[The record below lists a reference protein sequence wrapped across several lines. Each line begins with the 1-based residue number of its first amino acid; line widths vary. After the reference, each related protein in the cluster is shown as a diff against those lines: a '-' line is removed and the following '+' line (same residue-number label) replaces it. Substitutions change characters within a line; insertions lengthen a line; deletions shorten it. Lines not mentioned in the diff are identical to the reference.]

1 MIDYLEVENKFVEI
15 NGIKLNSCFDSGNA
29 IIVSVTFDASAL
41 VNNARFILDHTVQIE
56 IPKKYPLDL
65 PSTFEFPEKTITNF
79 PHLNHDTNRTF
90 CLGIELDIR
99 KKMEPDY
106 SFETYVSLIADFLGM
121 YQYYSR
127 YQIFPYGERSHGDTG
142 IREYYK
148 ELFSVDTDRQIMNLM
163 KTNKLNN
170 SMRNKKCP
178 CNSGLKLKN
187 CHWSQLN
194 IILSNS
200 LQHVQLQKDYKILQR
215 RL

>member
-1 MIDYLEVENKFVEI
+1 MIDYLGVKNQFANI
-15 NGIKLNSCFDSGNA
+15 QGIKLNSCFDSGSA
-29 IIVSVTFDASAL
+29 IVVSVTFDANIL

-56 IPKKYPLDL
+56 IPKKYPLIL
-65 PSTFEFPEKTITNF
+65 PSVFESPEKTITSFSHIN
-79 PHLNHDTNRTF
+79 PDTNKTF

-106 SFETYVSLIADFLGM
+106 SLKKYVCLIADFLGI

-127 YQIFPYGERSHGDTG
+127 YQIFPYGERSHGDMG

-148 ELFSVDTDRQIMNLM
+148 ELFGVDTDQKIINLM
-163 KTNKLNN
+163 KTHKLNN
-170 SMRNKKCP
+170 RMRNKKCP

-194 IILSNS
+194 TILSSS
-200 LQHVQLQKDYKILQR
+200 LQHVQLQKDYKILQGR
-215 RL
+215 